1 MRSGYM
7 NLGVCYQFQRL
18 LSSSQASFL
27 YSSKLFWSLPFKAL
41 VPGIFE
47 HLLLE
52 DGVWRI
58 NMLLG
63 DFISFC
69 VVVSSIEGTPEGD
82 GAKEWTVHSILLN
95 FNYDHD
101 QINCKLCD
109 TSLVASWM
117 SGPKNR
123 SSYNR
128 GNVLW
133 TVLIIFANLSDGLR
147 SDRIVMEQA
156 HISSSMPKIWVM
168 LWSNIS
174 HLRAAKPPIDTWSSC
189 PADVTI
195 ESTEAGLTST
205 LLSDN
210 KAALVSILDQWITLS
225 NHKPTVEASVFDQE
239 MGQPWYFAIDVFL
252 NPGLA
257 EFSKSEESKSKKIGS
272 FCHIFPMEISSTDE
286 LIFFNTFLFVVYQRV
301 ISSTVHFLFNCF
313 DSAFEIFNN
322 SSQSLR
328 VVK

>member
-1 MRSGYM
+1 MRSVYESRSM
-7 NLGVCYQFQRL
+7 
-18 LSSSQASFL
+18 LSIPETLEFEPS
-27 YSSKLFWSLPFKAL
+27 LFFIFIEAILKSLPLKTFVPCIFK
-41 VPGIFE
+41 

-210 KAALVSILDQWITLS
+210 KAALVSILDKEVTLS
-225 NHKPTVEASVFDQE
+225 NHKPTVKTSVFDQE
-239 MGQPWYFAIDVFL
+239 MRQSWYFAIDVFL
-252 NPGLA
+252 NPSLA
-257 EFSKSEESKSKKIGS
+257 EFSKREESKSKKIGS